1 MEVELENWAFVSSLH
16 LIIMERYASKCK
28 PYLKLLLINRKY
40 HILQSTSDLRVFTQ
54 YINIICSWQIIMVTI
69 ESRCSRKTN
78 NEIPSFG
85 TYQDVQM
92 ANSNKKFIGTRIGR
106 PTANSIKNILGL
118 PVISGVTVGG
128 LGGALPPPFYN
139 SCPPPHLWKMIFPRS
154 E

>member
-1 MEVELENWAFVSSLH
+1 
-16 LIIMERYASKCK
+16 
-28 PYLKLLLINRKY
+28 
-40 HILQSTSDLRVFTQ
+40 
-54 YINIICSWQIIMVTI
+54 MVTI

-128 LGGALPPPFYN
+128 LGGALPPHFTILAR
-139 SCPPPHLWKMIFPRS
+139 PPISGK
-154 E
+154 